1 VSQIIY
7 WLTILAFLCW
17 VC

>member
-1 VSQIIY
+1 MSQIIY

-17 VC
+17 AC

>member
-7 WLTILAFLCW
+7 WLTILAALW
-17 VC
+17 WS